1 MQYVPFF
8 LGLKGKPGLVIG
20 GGEIATRKARRLI
33 DGGMQLTVVAPQISA
48 PMCALES
55 PPSCVLKKRTFVD
68 DDIKNMLLVVAATN
82 CREVNHRIA
91 ELAKAQGSWVNVADD
106 ADEGNLLFPSLVQRD
121 PIQIAISAGGAAPS
135 LARLLRSYLE
145 GFIPRGYTDLADLL
159 GRYRDRVKEK
169 YQTVAR
175 RRAFWDTVLR
185 GRIADAVFAGRYRE
199 AEAGLLALLNDEPN
213 MDAQVG
219 EIYLVGAGPGDPDLL
234 TIKALRLMQQA
245 DTVVYDR
252 LVSTSIHQLLRPDI
266 ERIYAGKQASQHA
279 MSQADINRLLVDL
292 ARQGKKVLRLKGGDP
307 FVFGRGG
314 EEIETLLEEGI
325 PFQIVPG
332 ITAALGCAA
341 YSGIPLTHRDY
352 AQSCIFV
359 TGHRKDGSINLNW
372 KLLTQANQTLIF
384 YMGLLGLEHI
394 CTSLTEHGM
403 AADTPI
409 ALIMRGTLAD
419 QKIVISDLSN
429 IVTAI
434 QDQEIKPPTL
444 LIVGKVVELYNKLQ
458 WYRTD

>member
-8 LGLKGKPGLVIG
+8 LGLRGKPGLVVG

-68 DDIKNMLLVVAATN
+68 DDIKNMLLVIAATN

-159 GRYRDRVKEK
+159 GRYRVRVKEK
-169 YQTVAR
+169 YQTVAH

-213 MDAQVG
+213 RAAQVG

-394 CTSLTEHGM
+394 CTSLIEHGM